1 MRLNKRQYL
10 TLQAMG
16 IPAWQEKPGTGSSES
31 TLAPDDALPEV
42 IDTAVPVQI
51 EKTAASLV
59 RDKSQDLPDFSACDW
74 PSLESMVRSCEL
86 CELSRT
92 RSQTVFGVGNK
103 QADWMLIGEAPG
115 AEEDRQGE
123 PFVGRA
129 GQLLNR
135 MLTAIGLQRQQVYI
149 ANIVKCRPP
158 DNRDPHVDEIRHCS
172 AYLKRQIELV
182 SPRVILVLGRVAA
195 HSLLGTD
202 EALGRLRGAPH
213 IYEDTGIPVIV
224 TYHPAYL
231 LRKPVDKRKSWED
244 LKLAATLVTAKS

>member
-1 MRLNKRQYL
+1 VLYL
-10 TLQAMG
+10 QNTVSA
-16 IPAWQEKPGTGSSES
+16 ADETV
-31 TLAPDDALPEV
+31 PDEGDA
-42 IDTAVPVQI
+42 AVP
-51 EKTAASLV
+51 AAMEEIVPPVKDTSL
-59 RDKSQDLPDFSACDW
+59 DLNDVSACDW
-74 PSLESMVRSCEL
+74 PALESMVSSCER
-86 CELSRT
+86 CGLSQQRT
-92 RSQTVFGVGNK
+92 QTVFGVGDQ

-115 AEEDRQGE
+115 AEEDQQGE

-158 DNRDPHVDEIRHCS
+158 DNRDPHVDEIRACS

-182 SPRVILVLGRVAA
+182 RPRVILVLGRVAA
-195 HSLLGTD
+195 HNLLGTD

-244 LKLAATLVTAKS
+244 LKLAATLVAGKS

>member
-1 MRLNKRQYL
+1 
-10 TLQAMG
+10 MG
-16 IPAWQEKPGTGSSES
+16 IPAWQEKPGAVSHDSVSVSEE
-31 TLAPDDALPEV
+31 AGRDEA
-42 IDTAVPVQI
+42 TAVVPAQVEEITPPAQQQ
-51 EKTAASLV
+51 S
-59 RDKSQDLPDFSACDW
+59 SDLIDVSACDW
-74 PSLESMVRSCEL
+74 TELEDMVSSCKL
-86 CELSRT
+86 CGLSQQRT
-92 RSQTVFGVGNK
+92 QTVFGVGNQ

-115 AEEDRQGE
+115 AEEDQQGE

-158 DNRDPHVDEIRHCS
+158 DNRDPHVDEIRACS

-182 SPRVILVLGRVAA
+182 RPRVILVLGRVAA

-213 IYEDTGIPVIV
+213 IYEDTGIPIIV

-244 LKLAATLVTAKS
+244 LRLAATLVAGKA